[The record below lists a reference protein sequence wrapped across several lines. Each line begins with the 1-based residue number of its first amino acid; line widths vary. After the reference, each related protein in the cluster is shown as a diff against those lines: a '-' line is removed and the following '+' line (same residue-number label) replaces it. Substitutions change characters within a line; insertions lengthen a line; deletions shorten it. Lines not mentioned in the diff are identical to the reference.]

1 MSDFAQ
7 TVKQQADI
15 VKVIG
20 GYIRLRQAGAQRF
33 SGLCPFHKE
42 KSPSFSVNAARQF
55 FYCFGCHESGDVFH
69 FVGKIENLSFPE
81 AVRSVAQKCGIP
93 LPKREYNS
101 PEEAAEAGQRRKL
114 LDLHEAATLW
124 FQEQLRSPDGAFAR
138 EYLAGRGVTPEAVK
152 LFRLGYAPD
161 NFNALRDRLSSTADP
176 ETLRASGLFS
186 WKQQDDEV
194 TSPQPARLYDRFRK
208 RVMFPICN
216 ESGKVIAF
224 TARTLDTGDKA
235 GPKYLNSPETPLYS
249 KGQVLF
255 NLDKANSPIRAMEFA
270 LLVEGQ
276 MDCISVFM
284 RGIQNV
290 IATSGTAFTEQQ
302 VGLLRRQTTNVVVN
316 FDPDAA
322 GANAAEKSITL
333 LTEEGF
339 TIKVVTLDGGL
350 DPDRFIRERG
360 VEAYAA
366 AIRQMEFALLVEGQM
381 DCISVFMRGIQS
393 VIATSG
399 TAFTEQQVALL
410 RRHTTNVVV
419 NFDPDAAG
427 ANAAEKSIGL
437 LTEEGFQI
445 KVVTLDGG
453 LDPDRFIRERG
464 VEAYVAAIRGAR
476 RQSDYLIERARQQFP
491 GAGADA
497 KIKAMNYLLPHI
509 RRIPEKLERDQF
521 AHDAAQKLGIDS
533 AVLREELR
541 QAAITRRDRIEVRSS
556 SLSEVERVLLRALAI
571 TDPHFAASRQVAD
584 EALQAQ
590 PTWFEHLGTYPAMQA
605 LASRQATDPM
615 EAVEDPEQ
623 RALLAEALL
632 QETEPPSKE
641 YLVETLAWLE
651 AEAIEKQLKQVRV
664 EMADAEVQ
672 GGWEDALKLHQKRSS
687 LERRLCELKK
697 SGSHGEGS

>member
-20 GYIRLRQAGAQRF
+20 GYIRLRKAGAQNY

-42 KSPSFSVNAARQF
+42 KSPSFSVHAGRQF
-55 FYCFGCHESGDVFH
+55 YHCFGCGQSGDVFS

-81 AVRSVAQKCGIP
+81 SVRTVAQKCGIP

-101 PEEAAEAGQRRKL
+101 PEEAAEASQRRRL
-114 LDLHEAATLW
+114 LDLHEAAAAW
-124 FQEQLRSPDGAFAR
+124 FQEQLQSPEGALAR
-138 EYLAGRGVTPEAVK
+138 EYLAGRGVAAEAIK

-161 NFNALRDRLSSTADP
+161 NFNALRERLSSMADA

-186 WKQQDDEV
+186 WKEQGDG
-194 TSPQPARLYDRFRK
+194 TSAPQPGRLYDRFRK

-216 ESGKVIAF
+216 ESGRVIAF

-235 GPKYLNSPETPLYS
+235 GPKYINSPETPLYS

-255 NLDKANSPIRAMEFA
+255 NLDKAKAQIRAMEFA

-322 GANAAEKSITL
+322 GANAAEKSISL

-339 TIKVVTLDGGL
+339 T
-350 DPDRFIRERG
+350 
-360 VEAYAA
+360 
-366 AIRQMEFALLVEGQM
+366 
-381 DCISVFMRGIQS
+381 
-393 VIATSG
+393 
-399 TAFTEQQVALL
+399 
-410 RRHTTNVVV
+410 
-419 NFDPDAAG
+419 
-427 ANAAEKSIGL
+427 
-437 LTEEGFQI
+437 I

-476 RQSDYLIERARQQFP
+476 RQSDYLIDRARQSFP
-491 GAGADA
+491 GTSSDA

-509 RRIPEKLERDQF
+509 KRIPQKLERDQF

-533 AVLREELR
+533 AVLREEIR
-541 QAAITRRDRIEVRSS
+541 QAALKRQDHIESQNNGHAGVGMMAFEKFFIEAACNDQKSPEEYEELHANLREFDEKMRVDARTDWQQEVLQNLPAGLFEQLVSRRQNQDIETTGATEEQRI
-556 SLSEVERVLLRALAI
+556 LLRKVFL
-571 TDPHFAASRQVAD
+571 
-584 EALQAQ
+584 EAG
-590 PTWFEHLGTYPAMQA
+590 EHTRSHEQDLEIVKDLEIQA
-605 LASRQATDPM
+605 LKWTIGQKRAVVDMATDRNSI
-615 EAVEDPEQ
+615 ENIRISQEI
-623 RALLAEALL
+623 L
-632 QETEPPSKE
+632 Q
-641 YLVETLAWLE
+641 
-651 AEAIEKQLKQVRV
+651 
-664 EMADAEVQ
+664 
-672 GGWEDALKLHQKRSS
+672 
-687 LERRLCELKK
+687 LERKLREL
-697 SGSHGEGS
+697 ECM